1 MNEDIPIEAILKY
14 IKRDRD
20 LYKAK
25 VETLTAYAHSLEDKL
40 RKTGSREEALQNTID
55 NLRKQLAIYREEI
68 NRTRVSARQSKP
80 YKDLELAF
88 REKSVRA
95 QILEVRLKKF
105 EDIARRLQR
114 AQEIVNIDHAPE
126 APIKPKRKKFLIF

>member
-40 RKTGSREEALQNTID
+40 RKTDKREESLNNTIEY
-55 NLRKQLAIYREEI
+55 LRRQLAIYREEI
-68 NRTRVSARQSKP
+68 TRTREDARNSKP
-80 YKDLELAF
+80 YKDLELAL
-88 REKSVRA
+88 RGKTVRA
-95 QILEVRLKKF
+95 QLLEVKLAAVNKQLQLMQ
-105 EDIARRLQR
+105 EDT
-114 AQEIVNIDHAPE
+114 APE
-126 APIKPKRKKFLIF
+126 KHKRKKFLLF